1 MAQASN
7 QAMSGNGGQ
16 ISYGASPTA
25 VAHLT
30 KWKRKESNKL
40 ADYVSSDTDGATRRE
55 PGPDDE
61 EISFTA
67 LQPKTQAAEIFK
79 AGAGHD
85 IVLVRDKAVSAVKY
99 TGFVFIES
107 VEENVEVESGKI
119 VSYDI
124 TAKVDGRLTFVPPA

>member
-7 QAMSGNGGQ
+7 QAMSGNGGKVQ
-16 ISYGASPTA
+16 YGATPSD

-55 PGPDDE
+55 AGPDDE

-79 AGAGHD
+79 AGQGVD
-85 IVLVRDKAVSAVKY
+85 IVLIRDKTVSAVKY
-99 TGFVFIES
+99 TGYVFIES

-119 VSYDI
+119 VSYDV

>member
-7 QAMSGNGGQ
+7 QAMSGMNGKVQ
-16 ISYGASPTA
+16 YGASPTD

-40 ADYVSSDTDGATRRE
+40 ADYVSSDTSGATRRE
-55 PGPDDE
+55 AGPDDE

-79 AGAGHD
+79 SGQGVD
-85 IVLVRDKAVSAVKY
+85 IVLIRDNTAAAVKY

-107 VEENVEVESGKI
+107 VEETVEVETGKI

-124 TAKVDGRLTFVPPA
+124 TAKVDGRLTFAPPA